1 MPVIIKYVVERDGIE
16 KMTFASKAE
25 ADAYDKLLD
34 TADEISE
41 LLSNSNLLED
51 EQQVDSLSMYLAQN
65 KDCLL
70 QALGS
75 KRKGKAPAKATVP
88 DAQMSLDSSAQ
99 SNEQNQDLEDLVIEK
114 DDEQINDSSLD
125 IDQDEGLGDV
135 IDSSLDDL
143 IDAA

>member
-34 TADEISE
+34 TADDISQ
-41 LLSNSNLLED
+41 LLSSSHLLTD
-51 EQQVDSLSMYLAQN
+51 ETQVDTLSMYLAQN
-65 KDCLL
+65 KETLL

-75 KRKGKAPAKATVP
+75 KRKSKPTAKSSSTQ
-88 DAQMSLDSSAQ
+88 DQQMSLDA
-99 SNEQNQDLEDLVIEK
+99 SNNHQDLEDLVIEK
-114 DDEQINDSSLD
+114 DDEQVNDLALD
-125 IDQDEGLGDV
+125 MDQDED
-135 IDSSLDDL
+135 IDTL

>member
-34 TADEISE
+34 TADDISQ
-41 LLSNSNLLED
+41 LLSSSHLLTD
-51 EQQVDSLSMYLAQN
+51 ETQVDALSMYLAQN
-65 KDCLL
+65 KETLL

-75 KRKGKAPAKATVP
+75 KRKSKPTTKSSSTQ
-88 DAQMSLDSSAQ
+88 DQQMSLDA
-99 SNEQNQDLEDLVIEK
+99 SNNHQDLEDLVIEK
-114 DDEQINDSSLD
+114 DDEQVNDLALD
-125 IDQDEGLGDV
+125 MDQDED
-135 IDSSLDDL
+135 IDTL

>member
-34 TADEISE
+34 TADDISQ
-41 LLSNSNLLED
+41 LLSSSHLLTD
-51 EQQVDSLSMYLAQN
+51 ETQVDALSMYLAQN
-65 KDCLL
+65 KETLL

-75 KRKGKAPAKATVP
+75 KRKSKPTAKSSSTQ
-88 DAQMSLDSSAQ
+88 DQQMSLEA
-99 SNEQNQDLEDLVIEK
+99 SNNHQDLEDLVIEK
-114 DDEQINDSSLD
+114 DDEQVNDLALD
-125 IDQDEGLGDV
+125 MDQDED
-135 IDSSLDDL
+135 IDTL